1 LRGDFSRRKEN
12 ENAAY
17 KERYASFHLTKRRG
31 KSAAKMLKPV
41 FKHALGGADKERRK
55 SRF

>member
-1 LRGDFSRRKEN
+1 LRGDFSRRKKN

-31 KSAAKMLKPV
+31 KSTAKILKPV
-41 FKHALGGADKERRK
+41 LKHALKLRRG
-55 SRF
+55 FVEG